1 MTMRVARIV
10 VSLILLG
17 LTALGCA
24 KDPFSTRRPDRP
36 TGEQG
41 TYRTP
46 VDPQIALD
54 TNLYFAM
61 VERSATHYSLTLAD
75 SVVYTFDYLMSGPA
89 DSASSWGKAEEDRL
103 VRNLFAGTSTI
114 ALAWAPTPGRSDR
127 YEDTLATLYR
137 TYDITA
143 SITGQD
149 STRSYD
155 YKGEMTVHLARNS
168 LDLWW
173 IVRWE
178 DLHVGESIPSWADLK
193 SRFR

>member
-1 MTMRVARIV
+1 MRVARIV
-10 VSLILLG
+10 ASLVLLS

-24 KDPFSTRRPDRP
+24 KDPFSTRHPDRP

-46 VDPQIALD
+46 VDPQVALD

-89 DSASSWGKAEEDRL
+89 DPASSWGKVEEDRL

-114 ALAWAPTPGRSDR
+114 TVAWEPTPGRSDR

-137 TYDITA
+137 TYEITA
-143 SITGQD
+143 LIRGQD
-149 STRSYD
+149 SARSYD
-155 YKGEMTVHLARNS
+155 YKGEMIVHLARNS

-178 DLHVGESIPSWADLK
+178 DLHAGENIPSWADLK